1 MLNYKELPHW
11 ASVADTTHFPT
22 FCFCTTHPALSPSI
36 LATCLGVNKVFS
48 KDASFLLLL
57 ILRLL
62 KRQEELEGLHDKWK
76 RFPIT
81 NPGVGVGWLVHGSPK
96 NTEERKRASGKLEM
110 KTSFK
115 VGVRCFPLMRK
126 GILK

>member
-1 MLNYKELPHW
+1 LG
-11 ASVADTTHFPT
+11 
-22 FCFCTTHPALSPSI
+22 LS
-36 LATCLGVNKVFS
+36 KVFS

-62 KRQEELEGLHDKWK
+62 KRQEELEGLHDRWK

-96 NTEERKRASGKLEM
+96 NTAERRERELVVKWR
-110 KTSFK
+110 
-115 VGVRCFPLMRK
+115 
-126 GILK
+126 